1 MRALAI
7 TLIVLLAFIQY
18 PLWFGKGGWMRVR
31 YLDQRLEEQRARNV
45 QQTLRNAALAAE
57 VLDLKTGLDAIEER
71 ARSELGMIKSN
82 EVFFQILEPNP
93 VREDPGS

>member
-45 QQTLRNAALAAE
+45 QQALRNAALAAE

-93 VREDPGS
+93 ASEDPDA